1 MYFYCAPINERAVT
15 ERGKTN
21 FDRFFQSIYE
31 KFDFPLMGN
40 PNDSVMQAEWFYDAN
55 VHLNA
60 YGMTV
65 YTALLTDA
73 IKTKFGNTTPGTI
86 QLPSMPAL
94 PKPPQEVGE
103 GDNTDVEFF
112 LFEENEKGELGVVG
126 LTELG
131 KKEKS
136 LIVPWS
142 VNGKKVMVLS
152 SSVFKNNDKIE
163 EIVIQ
168 ENISRLPNESFD
180 GCISLK
186 KIYLKHDEPSK
197 LSISTELLLK
207 DTPNAAF
214 YVRED
219 LLPAFISNYF
229 WGYYANSLKGY
240 A

>member
-1 MYFYCAPINERAVT
+1 
-15 ERGKTN
+15 
-21 FDRFFQSIYE
+21 
-31 KFDFPLMGN
+31 
-40 PNDSVMQAEWFYDAN
+40 
-55 VHLNA
+55 
-60 YGMTV
+60 
-65 YTALLTDA
+65 
-73 IKTKFGNTTPGTI
+73 
-86 QLPSMPAL
+86 
-94 PKPPQEVGE
+94 
-103 GDNTDVEFF
+103 
-112 LFEENEKGELGVVG
+112 
-126 LTELG
+126 
-131 KKEKS
+131 
-136 LIVPWS
+136 
-142 VNGKKVMVLS
+142 MVLS